1 MLGFCSTLGFGLN
14 YGNDQRWM
22 WIDGWCYLEISCKLI
37 VYCSAQVTL
46 RLTLARAGEQVFRR
60 ITCLVCYTISL
71 QLIFRYKQ
79 HQSFTLHTSE
89 PSTFHKLTALF
100 VFQVLA
106 LRSCGRTQTQNCFCH
121 FGAKQLSLVQINDYA
136 LKNICN
142 WFCKKSSR

>member
-1 MLGFCSTLGFGLN
+1 MYSAHPPCFFSIATEQSCSGLILLTK
-14 YGNDQRWM
+14 WM
-22 WIDGWCYLEISCKLI
+22 PGWTGSFRINGKTEALPN
-37 VYCSAQVTL
+37 
-46 RLTLARAGEQVFRR
+46 QVFRR

-142 WFCKKSSR
+142 